1 MSGQLTVNGAL
12 LSTGEGDVVLRRAGD
27 DPAGDQAILGQ
38 AGSGLTYSARI
49 APGTYDVYFAFGNS
63 EDPVG
68 RVNQNAR
75 LAGPITLAAS
85 SANLSFD
92 VPVLTTLPVVTV
104 GGAVV
109 PSSDYGSRVELR
121 QPPPIT
127 TLGPPD
133 DAIVTYLQQTSFPA
147 PVTIVPGIYDVYL
160 IVVGGPTAVPSGPV
174 AVRND
179 GVRIAAALDLRTSAS
194 FTVDVPVVELSGT
207 TTTAAAATGAVALES
222 RTQPGNR
229 AAIAVAGSGAYQ
241 ANVVPDVYDVVYGS
255 GGVLANGSGV
265 RNSHAVLRSSVDLTG
280 AASASLDV
288 AVPATQL
295 SGHLSTG
302 GLVGGGSMS
311 THVVLRTPD
320 GSDSAQLSPMG
331 TMTYSAWVVPGSY
344 DVYLVNDT
352 PTSTLGYPRN
362 ASARVG
368 CAIVP

>member
-1 MSGQLTVNGAL
+1 MLLSFAHAITTTNTTETYTALVAAGTYDVYYGSGLLDGAVASDPATLRNTNVKLASAVVISGARTLDIDLPSITVSGQLTVNGAL
-12 LSTGEGDVVLRRAGD
+12 LSTGQGDVVLRRAGD
-27 DPAGDQAILGQ
+27 DPAGDAAILGQ
-38 AGSGLTYSARI
+38 AGAGSIYSARI

-75 LAGPITLAAS
+75 LAGPVTLAAS
-85 SANLSFD
+85 STNLSFD

-133 DAIVTYLQQTSFPA
+133 DAIVTYLQQISFPA

-160 IVVGGPTAVPSGPV
+160 FVIGVPTAVPSGPF

-179 GVRIAAALDLRTSAS
+179 GVRIAAALDLTTSGN
-194 FTVDVPVVELSGT
+194 FTVDVPIVELSGT

-265 RNSHAVLRSSVDLTG
+265 RNSHAHSCCELRRSDRRRKRDAG
-280 AASASLDV
+280 R
-288 AVPATQL
+288 
-295 SGHLSTG
+295 G
-302 GLVGGGSMS
+302 
-311 THVVLRTPD
+311 TPYRRP
-320 GSDSAQLSPMG
+320 S
-331 TMTYSAWVVPGSY
+331 
-344 DVYLVNDT
+344 
-352 PTSTLGYPRN
+352 
-362 ASARVG
+362 
-368 CAIVP
+368 